1 MISPWKNRIV
11 VCAFWGGTVYL
22 WIYTLAIRASILSLA
37 LFILPLGHKSWIWLA
52 VRFLLSLA
60 ICLLLWNFD
69 SAFAN
74 IGQNIVDP
82 IYDDL
87 RNVRIFWVLA
97 SAILIGTFVAEVVAG
112 VLTRPAKQNVG
123 LLSLTRRI
131 YFAFDDRGVL
141 RHKTA
146 SAKAVTHGCD
156 QISLRDKLIKPTSTS
171 TPSLPGHDRR
181 CCIMKNGMQPRG
193 AIKNRNN
200 RRRDPGF

>member
-1 MISPWKNRIV
+1 MKIFESVLRILLV
-11 VCAFWGGTVYL
+11 LACVFFVYSAGLAVGFENGYDFALEESNSGMRFSGGTVYL

-87 RNVRIFWVLA
+87 RNIRIFWVLA

-112 VLTRPAKQNVG
+112 VLTRPA
-123 LLSLTRRI
+123 
-131 YFAFDDRGVL
+131 
-141 RHKTA
+141 
-146 SAKAVTHGCD
+146 
-156 QISLRDKLIKPTSTS
+156 
-171 TPSLPGHDRR
+171 
-181 CCIMKNGMQPRG
+181 
-193 AIKNRNN
+193 RNKM
-200 RRRDPGF
+200 